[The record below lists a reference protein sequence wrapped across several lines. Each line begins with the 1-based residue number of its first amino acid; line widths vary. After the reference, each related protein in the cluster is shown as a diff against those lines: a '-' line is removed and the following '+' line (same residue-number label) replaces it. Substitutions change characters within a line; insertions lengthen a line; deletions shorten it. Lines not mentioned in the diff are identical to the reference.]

1 MHPSN
6 RAERRQ
12 ERERVIARR
21 KFIHDHIWYQSQH
34 HTDPTVMP
42 WAQYPPFSEF
52 GRYAKFNLGCGCK
65 DCHYPKYGEYKNRRR
80 KALQVSDSVADCRK
94 RDKAMNCVDRNNS
107 LEE

>member
-21 KFIHDHIWYQSQH
+21 KFIHDHIWFQSQH

-42 WAQYPPFSEF
+42 WAQHPPFSEF
-52 GRYAKFNLGCGCK
+52 GRYAKFNLSCGCMGCHCAKHWYK
-65 DCHYPKYGEYKNRRR
+65 DRRR
-80 KALQVSDSVADCRK
+80 RALKVSDSVADHRK
-94 RDKAMNCVDRNNS
+94 RDKVAGK
-107 LEE
+107 